1 MTNLTSL
8 NPLIP
13 LTSYVSD
20 ADDTKKRDSVN
31 NVIKSLSCFITET
44 TNDKTCQDYGY
55 ICYTGPIQVGQVIH
69 GTKKPK
75 RGGIPVVTNGLY
87 IGSIDEKGDLLVTN
101 TTQVRNGYTSSTV
114 YTGIQYT
121 LYEHQSYG
129 DVGYECTA
137 CEPESETCCYNEDG
151 WDVVKTCTSQKW
163 EINENC
169 KWYRAYVPTDYC
181 EWSQHEE
188 DHCVRT
194 NYSSY
199 YFETEVVSEEQC
211 KTHLAYYYECM
222 DGVIRPACYKPTWCG
237 CSCYLT
243 EFCDGRTCIISD
255 IPPTKVYDGDTSHN
269 ISPSVDTVTLTMCS
283 TKCEIN
289 CYYKCTKKIDCI
301 NLEQIYV

>member
-1 MTNLTSL
+1 MTSL
-8 NPLIP
+8 
-13 LTSYVSD
+13 TTYVSSVD
-20 ADDTKKRDSVN
+20 ETKKRDSVN

-55 ICYTGPIQVGQVIH
+55 ICYMGPIQVGQVIH
-69 GTKKPK
+69 GTK
-75 RGGIPVVTNGLY
+75 T
-87 IGSIDEKGDLLVTN
+87 
-101 TTQVRNGYTSSTV
+101 STV
-114 YTGIQYT
+114 YAGIQYT

-151 WDVVKTCTSQKW
+151 WDVEKTCTSQKW

-169 KWYRAYVPTDYC
+169 KWYSAYVPTDYC
-181 EWSQHEE
+181 EWSQHGD

-199 YFETEVVSEEQC
+199 YFETEVISEEQC

-222 DGVIRPACYKPTWCG
+222 DNVFRPACYKPNWCG

-255 IPPTKVYDGDTSHN
+255 IPPTKVYEGSTSHN
-269 ISPSVDTVTLTMCS
+269 ISPSEGIVTLTMCS

-301 NLEQIYV
+301 SLEQIYV